1 MKPIRNEFVAV
12 ADDCPAASATEPP
25 ERPGGPTLAR
35 LQFYLLTVEPYR
47 HTLDELDW
55 AVHLAR
61 IPVPEDARAAA
72 RDALLA
78 KGRPCMRAS
87 PLTKLYGW
95 GAHYDDEGRIGL
107 HALGSERYRALATG
121 ADGVKVTKAMRT
133 RRA

>member
-1 MKPIRNEFVAV
+1 VKTVRNEFVAV
-12 ADDCPAASATEPP
+12 AEDCPAVSATEPP
-25 ERPGGPTLAR
+25 ARRGGPTLAR
-35 LQFYLLTVEPYR
+35 LQFDLLTADPYR
-47 HTLDELDW
+47 LTLDELDW

-61 IPVPEDARAAA
+61 TDVPEDGRESV

-95 GAHYDDEGRIGL
+95 GAHYDEDGRIGL
-107 HALGSERYRALATG
+107 HPIGSERYRALSTG
-121 ADGVKVTKAMRT
+121 AGGIRVTKAMRT